1 MVRRFADESTNVL
14 LVGDRRQ
21 ALYLFAGA
29 DGAAMTKNAQAFN
42 CEPLPMTIC
51 WRNSIKVGQ
60 NVHRMMTWATSVAT
74 SGDEP
79 VDLSKTEVPAYADH
93 RCPPIADWREGASSI
108 RMPAHLVSQYIE
120 AGDITCSRV
129 VAPLARIAINTL
141 REGKAVVLPAGN
153 DGIDGL
159 VKKIWTGSR
168 PKYSGKG
175 HAIKGLGLPQTDS
188 QGSRDIAHDAPSQ
201 VSLTEIKKRVDD
213 LLNYVRNKIIRDAGN
228 DPKAVDKDNSYQNL
242 VDETDCVMALAEGW
256 LEQTGN
262 INQSSR
268 GSTIRAD
275 PALFLKWLDQFLGQ
289 TEGRNGEDSIRFASV
304 HRVKGAQG
312 KRTFI
317 VMDRILK
324 DKEGEERVVGAFML
338 PHCMTTP
345 DEAVQELNAVYVAA
359 TRAIDQTV
367 LVSHDKDLAE
377 LFPTKESFDLVW
389 QAANSGDDT
398 LVAMAYK
405 NATMPEADR
414 VVAQPK
420 VEQLKCGSCEIP
432 LDADADVDECVT
444 EGCDSIMCKEYSGRE
459 ASGPAGCGV
468 AATFEDMIDRTGNKI
483 CFKCS
488 DKQREEALAKDDAEE
503 LPQDAIEAVDPRAY
517 TEETVTYSCN
527 KCKYT
532 VHPRVRVD
540 GTHNGGGRCP
550 YRRSDGCSG
559 HMEMVKE
566 EVIDIAKAMADAQ
579 FEMEANAHV
588 LENPNFS
595 QPPTMQER
603 MDKAMK
609 DDESGAIDL
618 VSIFMLMLF
627 PIILVVNMAKKIV
640 PAFTLAQRE
649 ALTEEGPA
657 YYTSDDDTKNRVIN
671 DRTAFNQ
678 KTGFFLACEACDE
691 SKFHNFTDSEKYPRQ
706 AQQTRYHSNP
716 FSRTR
721 SFNVHCESCGGIT
734 KHHKQPKPPEWSP
747 KSLVTIEKMG
757 TRPEQWGFAPV
768 KFHKQKVETF
778 SMCVHSPN
786 TYSGSYGQGSG
797 HIVPVKGYDRSSRY
811 SRGSQLCTYAITT
824 HLSEERLKRM
834 PTKWTRDR
842 NYTITDD
849 LQSCMGSGE
858 LVMTITDRNEEEL
871 WRRLHPMT
879 DDDGR
884 VLDKYVP
891 KVGDEWAFRRKV
903 EKDIEASFHVQPPNQ
918 SMTNRA
924 ILYHHY
930 DQLDEVTH
938 TEVIRCE
945 TKRAKQE
952 LKDGEWVET
961 EPAEYR
967 PALIVYFPCP
977 KCEGGKAEGYSTVKS
992 KQTMNKRKVGFD
1004 ADVGTIGKW
1013 SKTPMT
1019 VGIVQWPKD
1028 DDGNNIVKFDSRFH
1042 HHDCMVC
1049 GKPHIK
1055 SGLVPVMA
1063 TDDEKDWH
1071 GMWVGQDCA
1080 KKFMGFMKF
1089 TVPAD
1094 ACKKCNGPKSKGMLF
1109 KEVRPTPS
1117 VIEDN
1122 DLSQEEVTDQ
1132 LHVVWGCATCG
1143 NEGTHEEMVIEY
1155 DMETYVGN
1163 GHKVETV
1170 NSKDVGEKIRWV
1182 GLDGSLELNPQERVT
1197 PE

>member
-1 MVRRFADESTNVL
+1 
-14 LVGDRRQ
+14 
-21 ALYLFAGA
+21 
-29 DGAAMTKNAQAFN
+29 
-42 CEPLPMTIC
+42 
-51 WRNSIKVGQ
+51 
-60 NVHRMMTWATSVAT
+60 MMAWATSVAT
-74 SGDEP
+74 SGEEP

-93 RCPPIADWREGASSI
+93 RCPPTADWREGASSI

-159 VKKIWTGSR
+159 VKRAWIGSR
-168 PKYSGKG
+168 PKYQGKG

-188 QGSRDIAHDAPSQ
+188 STSRDIAHDAPSQ
-201 VSLTEIKKRVDD
+201 VSLNDIRKRVDD

-242 VDETDCVMALAEGW
+242 VDETDCVIALAEGW

-262 INQSSR
+262 KNESSR
-268 GSTIRAD
+268 GVTYRAD

-312 KRTFI
+312 KKTFI

-345 DEAVQELNAVYVAA
+345 DEAVQELNAVYVAS

-389 QAANSGDDT
+389 QAAQSGDDT

-405 NATMPEADR
+405 NASMPEADR

-420 VEQLKCGSCEIP
+420 VDHQECIVV
-432 LDADADVDECVT
+432 DADTDVDECVT
-444 EGCDSIMCKEYSGRE
+444 EDCDSIMCKEYSGNE
-459 ASGPAGCGV
+459 GSGPDGCGV
-468 AATFEDMIDRTGNKI
+468 PATFDDMLERTGRKI

-488 DKQREEALAKDDAEE
+488 DDQREQNAQQHFKSDTMEPIVRSIQCTQEDCVCNEE
-503 LPQDAIEAVDPRAY
+503 NCPF
-517 TEETVTYSCN
+517 N
-527 KCKYT
+527 K
-532 VHPRVRVD
+532 VGMD
-540 GTHNGGGRCP
+540 
-550 YRRSDGCSG
+550 
-559 HMEMVKE
+559 E
-566 EVIDIAKAMADAQ
+566 EVIDFDKVMKDAQ
-579 FEMEANAHV
+579 FGMEADATV
-588 LENPNFS
+588 LVYANRNMP
-595 QPPTMQER
+595 QTMQER
-603 MDKAMK
+603 IDSAMM
-609 DDESGAIDL
+609 DDESGAVDL
-618 VSIFMLMLF
+618 VSVFMLMIL
-627 PIILVVNMAKKIV
+627 PILLVVNMAKKII
-640 PAFTLAQRE
+640 PAFTLAQRQ
-649 ALTEEGPA
+649 ALSEEGPS
-657 YYTSDDDTKNRVIN
+657 YFTLDDETERVVLN
-671 DRTAFNQ
+671 DRIAFNQ
-678 KTGFFLACEACDE
+678 KAGFFLACEACDR
-691 SKFHNFTDSEKYPRQ
+691 SQFHNFTDSEKYPRLASQ
-706 AQQTRYHSNP
+706 ARRMSNP
-716 FSRTR
+716 FSRQR
-721 SFNVHCESCGGIT
+721 SFNLKCEPCGGST

-747 KSLVTIEKMG
+747 KSLVTIEKMN

-778 SMCVHSPN
+778 AKCSHSPN
-786 TYSGSYGQGSG
+786 SYGNKSSV
-797 HIVPVKGYDRSSRY
+797 VPVKGYERGRY
-811 SRGSQLCTYAITT
+811 SRGSQLCTNAITN
-824 HLSEERLKRM
+824 HLINNREERM
-834 PTKWTRDR
+834 PTKWTKNRDHH
-842 NYTITDD
+842 IVDD

-858 LVMTITDRNEEEL
+858 LVMTITDRNEKEL
-871 WRRLHPMT
+871 WRIMHPMT
-879 DDDGR
+879 DDEGR
-884 VLDKYVP
+884 LLEKYIP
-891 KVGDEWAFRRKV
+891 KNEENPWSFRNKAQ
-903 EKDIEASFHVQPPNQ
+903 EEIEASFDVPLEQQ
-918 SMTNRA
+918 SMSNRA

-930 DQLDEVTH
+930 AQLDGVTH
-938 TEVIRCE
+938 TEIIKCE

-952 LKDGEWVET
+952 SKDGEWVVV

-967 PALIVYFPCP
+967 PAMIVYFPCN
-977 KCEGGKAEGYSTVKS
+977 KCCMGTTEGYSILRS
-992 KQTMNKRKVGFD
+992 RQQMNKRKVGFS
-1004 ADVGTIGKW
+1004 AEIGAIGKW
-1013 SKTPMT
+1013 SKMPMN
-1019 VGIVQWPKD
+1019 VGVVQWPKD
-1028 DDGNNIVKFDSRFH
+1028 DQGNNLVRFDSRFH

-1063 TDDEKDWH
+1063 TDDENQWH

-1094 ACKKCNGPKSKGMLF
+1094 ACKKCNGPKSKSMLF

-1117 VIEDN
+1117 VIEDK
-1122 DLSQEEVTDQ
+1122 DLSKEEVKEQ
-1132 LHVVWGCATCG
+1132 VHVVWECATCG

-1163 GHKVETV
+1163 GHQVETV

-1182 GLDGSLELNPQERVT
+1182 GLDGSIELNPQERVT